1 LTEYYE
7 AEKVTL
13 SVTLA
18 ELSGQRSSLV
28 NPEPVETSAGFVE
41 PAIRIERTTCG
52 LRISDRGIAE
62 VLDRSGYLPSLCGVQ
77 PLTPLFLF
85 VALCLH

>member
-1 LTEYYE
+1 MSKAVHSSPGLRIVEGHE
-7 AEKVTL
+7 Q
-13 SVTLA
+13 
-18 ELSGQRSSLV
+18 QRVNRQVVVSS
-28 NPEPVETSAGFVE
+28 EEDME